1 MTTPTTASRW
11 PTPYILDIYNSAVT
25 HGYVRIES
33 LTAEQAKSL
42 TQTIYR
48 FRRRSDTGKAAFMRP
63 EFQLITVS
71 QWHCS
76 DETTGLGYVHVVYS
90 NDPDQQLPKIITPPP
105 KAGLD
110 MCILADTSAEPTPI
124 HNISDFVSDMLA
136 KSQQKG

>member
-1 MTTPTTASRW
+1 MTNPLTPRW

-25 HGYVRIES
+25 HGYISIEP

-63 EFQLITVS
+63 EFQLVTVS

-76 DETTGLGYVHVVYS
+76 EEGTGLGYVHVVYS
-90 NDPDQQLPKIITPPP
+90 NDPDQQLPKIVVPESKPNYSTVD
-105 KAGLD
+105 GLVEK
-110 MCILADTSAEPTPI
+110 EPAPI
-124 HNISDFVSDMLA
+124 HNIDDFVSDMLA
-136 KSQQKG
+136 KSQQKGAT

>member
-1 MTTPTTASRW
+1 MTNPLTPRW

-25 HGYVRIES
+25 HGYIRIEP

-76 DETTGLGYVHVVYS
+76 DMETGLGYVHVVYS
-90 NDPDQQLPKIITPPP
+90 NDPDQQLPRIIIPTAKELTGAVMP
-105 KAGLD
+105 A
-110 MCILADTSAEPTPI
+110 IADEAPI